1 MQVEV
6 YRDGLD
12 ITQVGGYR
20 LARAGGTVR
29 AMAVDRGTRALS
41 DAQLAEVLELTKSA
55 DSVELKLT
63 VPDSE
68 LRSTVQALG
77 MDPLDAQIRQVFF
90 FDTPDLKLNSHGLV
104 VRGRRVQGRG
114 DDSVIKLRPVK
125 PADLPDEYRKSPA
138 MVVEIDAMPGG
149 YVCSATMK
157 SKLSPTAVK
166 AVHLGEKPLR
176 SLFSKQQRA
185 FYDAHAPQDVDLD
198 SLTLLGPLTVLKL
211 SFTPKGFGRKLVAEL
226 WFYPDA
232 SRILELSTKA
242 LPREAFQVA
251 TETRLFLKKAGVDL
265 TGEQQTKTKTALEF
279 FAHPATDS

>member
-1 MQVEV
+1 M
-6 YRDGLD
+6 
-12 ITQVGGYR
+12 T
-20 LARAGGTVR
+20 
-29 AMAVDRGTRALS
+29 VDRGTRALT
-41 DAQLAEVLELTKSA
+41 DQQLADVLELTKSA

-125 PADLPDEYRKSPA
+125 PADLPDEYRKSPS

-157 SKLSPTAVK
+157 GKLNAAAVR
-166 AVHLGEKPLR
+166 AVHHGEKPLR
-176 SLFSKQQRA
+176 SIFSKQQRA
-185 FYDAHAPQDVDLD
+185 FYDAHAPEGVDLD

-211 SFTPKGFGRKLVAEL
+211 AFTPKGFGRKLVAEL

-232 SRILELSTKA
+232 TRILELSTKA
-242 LPREAFQVA
+242 QPGEAFQVA
-251 TETRLFLKKAGVDL
+251 TEARLFLKKAGIDL
-265 TGEQQTKTKTALEF
+265 SGEQQTKTKTALEF
-279 FAHPATDS
+279 FATKPTGS

>member
-1 MQVEV
+1 
-6 YRDGLD
+6 
-12 ITQVGGYR
+12 
-20 LARAGGTVR
+20 
-29 AMAVDRGTRALS
+29 MAVDTGSRALS
-41 DAQLAEVLELTKSA
+41 DEQLAEVLRLAKNA

-68 LRSTVQALG
+68 LRSTVQSLG

-90 FDTPDLKLNSHGLV
+90 FDTPDLRLNAHGLV

-114 DDSVIKLRPVK
+114 DDSVIKLRPVD

-149 YVCSATMK
+149 FVCSATMK
-157 SKLSPTAVK
+157 NKLDATAVR
-166 AVHLGEKPLR
+166 AVDMGKKPLR

-185 FYDAHAPQDVDLD
+185 FFADHAPEGVDLD
-198 SLTLLGPLTVLKL
+198 NLTVLGPLTVLKL
-211 SFTPKGFGRKLVAEL
+211 AFTPKDFGRKLVAEL

-242 LPREAFQVA
+242 MPDEAFQVA
-251 TETRLFLKKAGVDL
+251 TEARLFLASRGVDL
-265 TGEQQTKTKTALEF
+265 TGDQQTKTKTALEF
-279 FAHPATDS
+279 FAAAATGS

>member
-1 MQVEV
+1 MTVE
-6 YRDGLD
+6 
-12 ITQVGGYR
+12 
-20 LARAGGTVR
+20 
-29 AMAVDRGTRALS
+29 RGTRALS
-41 DAQLAEVLELTKSA
+41 DEQLAEVMELTKDA

-63 VPDSE
+63 VPDSQ
-68 LRSTVQALG
+68 LRSTVQSLG

-90 FDTPDLKLNSHGLV
+90 FDTPDLKLNAHGLV

-157 SKLSPTAVK
+157 AKLDATAVR
-166 AVHLGEKPLR
+166 AVHQGAKPLR

-185 FYDAHAPQDVDLD
+185 FYAAHAPQGVDFD

-211 SFTPKGFGRKLVAEL
+211 NFTPKGFGRKLVAEL

-242 LPREAFQVA
+242 LPGEAFQVA
-251 TETRLFLKKAGVDL
+251 TEARLFLKKAGVDL
-265 TGEQQTKTKTALEF
+265 SGEQQTKTKTALEF
-279 FAHPATDS
+279 FATPATDS

>member
-1 MQVEV
+1 
-6 YRDGLD
+6 
-12 ITQVGGYR
+12 
-20 LARAGGTVR
+20 
-29 AMAVDRGTRALS
+29 MAVDRGTRALT
-41 DAQLAEVLELTKSA
+41 DEQLADVLELTKSA

-63 VPDSE
+63 VPDSQ
-68 LRSTVQALG
+68 LRSTVQSLG

-90 FDTPDLKLNSHGLV
+90 FDTPDLKLNAHGLV

-125 PADLPDEYRKSPA
+125 PDDLPDEYRKSPA

-157 SKLSPTAVK
+157 AKLDASAVK

-185 FYDAHAPQDVDLD
+185 FFEAHAPQGVDLD
-198 SLTLLGPLTVLKL
+198 SLTVLGPLTVLKL
-211 SFTPKGFGRKLVAEL
+211 SYTPKGFGRKLVAEL

-242 LPREAFQVA
+242 RPGEAFQVA
-251 TETRLFLKKAGVDL
+251 TEARLFLKQAGVDL

-279 FAHPATDS
+279 FATAATDA

>member
-1 MQVEV
+1 M
-6 YRDGLD
+6 
-12 ITQVGGYR
+12 
-20 LARAGGTVR
+20 
-29 AMAVDRGTRALS
+29 S
-41 DAQLAEVLELTKSA
+41 DEQLAEMLALAKDA

-63 VPDSE
+63 VPDSA
-68 LRSTVQALG
+68 LRSTVQSLG

-90 FDTPDLKLNSHGLV
+90 FDTPDLKLNAHGLV

-114 DDSVIKLRPVK
+114 DDSVVKLRPVK

-157 SKLSPTAVK
+157 AKLDASAVR
-166 AVHLGEKPLR
+166 AVHMGDKPLR

-185 FYDAHAPQDVDLD
+185 FFSAHAPDDMDFD

-211 SFTPKGFGRKLVAEL
+211 AFTPKEFGRKLVAEL

-242 LPREAFQVA
+242 MPGEAFQVA
-251 TETRLFLKKAGVDL
+251 TEARLFLKSRGVDL
-265 TGEQQTKTKTALEF
+265 SGDQQTKTKTALEF
-279 FAHPATDS
+279 FASGATPS